1 VFQRADGCWVAKY
14 RDAGGRWRYV
24 YRKSKGE
31 ARKALRQALKD
42 RDEGVSPSSMTVVA
56 FLDSW
61 LEGMRDMVSLRTWLN
76 HEGIV
81 RLHLKPT
88 IGPKR
93 LARLTPKDVHRLYK
107 GKLADGLSPGR
118 VRKIHVTLSR
128 ALKDAVR
135 WRDLSRNVAAEVTPP
150 KEYRREIRVLT
161 PQQVKQLLDATRGDR
176 LEAAYV
182 LPATCGLRQSECLSL
197 RFEDID
203 FARRTLKIRRTVW
216 RNQVYPPK
224 TPRSRRIL
232 KLPQIALDALGRH
245 ARNNDGAR
253 EGWLFPTKQGNPDDA
268 HNFIHRPWKRMFRK
282 AGLSETTR
290 YHDLRHGAASLL
302 LSQNVPVPVV
312 SNYLGHADPSITLR
326 VYAHMIDGMD
336 KIAATVMD
344 DVLGDD
350 SDTWLPNPVF
360 AVYAEVRAGTTG
372 ILSRAPCSPRQW
384 STQDPRGP
392 RS

>member
-1 VFQRADGCWVAKY
+1 VSEGSAFQRADGRWVAKY
-14 RDAGGRWRYV
+14 RNAGGRWRYV

-31 ARKALRQALKD
+31 ARKALRQAFKD

-61 LEGMRDMVSLRTWLN
+61 LEGMRDLVSLRTWLN

-88 IGPKR
+88 IGSKR
-93 LARLTPKDVHRLYK
+93 LARLTPKNVHKLYK
-107 GKLADGLSPGR
+107 AKLADGLSPGR
-118 VRKIHVTLSR
+118 VRRIHVTLSR

-150 KEYRREIRVLT
+150 KEYRRVIRVLT
-161 PQQVKQLLDATRGDR
+161 PQQVKQLLDAARGDR

-182 LPATCGLRQSECLSL
+182 LPATCGLRQGECLSL

-203 FARRTLKIRRTVW
+203 FARRTLKIKRTVW

-224 TPRSRRIL
+224 TPRRRRIL

-253 EGWLFPTKQGNPDDA
+253 EGWLFPTKPGNPVDA

-290 YHDLRHGAASLL
+290 YHDLQQGPQL
-302 LSQNVPVPVV
+302 LSQETSV
-312 SNYLGHADPSITLR
+312 
-326 VYAHMIDGMD
+326 
-336 KIAATVMD
+336 
-344 DVLGDD
+344 GDD
-350 SDTWLPNPVF
+350 
-360 AVYAEVRAGTTG
+360 AGHQALLRRSTHKDRSG
-372 ILSRAPCSPRQW
+372 RPRRDVQVWGCSPL
-384 STQDPRGP
+384 RGEP
-392 RS
+392 LLR